1 MRRLALKI
9 ILLPLHDLWPCCYFL
24 STSLSSPYLGYNFD
38 IMWPLTSMFSKKTPR
53 RPKKGGVQRTQ
64 SLSVDWFRVGLM
76 HRLLTSWRGVR
87 GHKNSWCPLLVQT
100 ELTPLS
106 QTCHQHSHLSEN
118 QLLSSQAGVRT
129 VGGSWRTHTGRSAST
144 LRFTSNCKKSFCR
157 ASALADHFIR

>member
-1 MRRLALKI
+1 
-9 ILLPLHDLWPCCYFL
+9 
-24 STSLSSPYLGYNFD
+24 
-38 IMWPLTSMFSKKTPR
+38 
-53 RPKKGGVQRTQ
+53 
-64 SLSVDWFRVGLM
+64 M

-100 ELTPLS
+100 EVTPLS

-118 QLLSSQAGVRT
+118 QLLASQAGVRT

-157 ASALADHFIR
+157 ASALADHFIRKPYCCHVGPVFTVSCFINEQGAGNVGHSLHSMISAATCFPFRILENCSI